1 MRNWLSWLF
10 GRRRPDDAPVR
21 AHHPPTPRQPRPR
34 PVSAGE
40 PAPSADGPLVA
51 PSTRAFVQEH
61 ANFLAALV
69 DPPPIE
75 SVEPLPTDDRAFVA
89 GVLKRW
95 RKRELELPVMPAA
108 AIRLAALLREGGQTA
123 DYVAL
128 LEGDPAL
135 SMDVLKV
142 ASSAFYASA
151 MPITSLQ
158 EAVIRIGHTRL
169 QAILMTS
176 HLKAR
181 VLKGGAFRREA
192 EILLDLA
199 LPMGF
204 LASRLARDREST
216 QDICFMRGV
225 LMHVEHL
232 VILSSV
238 QEVSRDLR
246 RTIVPSPKA
255 LHQAIVRFAP
265 EIRAAIATLWSLE
278 DLLIGGADE
287 ARLTAEYADLR
298 RALVYKWLGRPLPAI
313 DGVDPAQLADAL
325 DDLHAPGAK
334 GSSPASS
341 PAERLSA

>member
-10 GRRRPDDAPVR
+10 DFPWRRRRVR
-21 AHHPPTPRQPRPR
+21 ARAYPAVTRPPAPRPA
-34 PVSAGE
+34 SATVPE
-40 PAPSADGPLVA
+40 GPNAGRAAGARYRSLVPEQA
-51 PSTRAFVQEH
+51 SFM
-61 ANFLAALV
+61 AALV
-69 DPPPIE
+69 DPPAIQPIDM
-75 SVEPLPTDDRAFVA
+75 LPKDDQAFVA

-108 AIRLAALLREGGQTA
+108 AIRLSALLREGGQTA

-128 LEGDPAL
+128 LEGDPGL

-151 MPITSLQ
+151 MPITSLH
-158 EAVIRIGHTRL
+158 EAIMRIGHTRL

-192 EILLDLA
+192 EILLDLS
-199 LPMGF
+199 LPMGL
-204 LASRLARDREST
+204 LASRIARDHET
-216 QDICFMRGV
+216 APDVCFMRGV

-246 RTIVPSPKA
+246 RTILPSPNA
-255 LHQAIVRFAP
+255 LHQAVVRFAP
-265 EIRAAIATLWSLE
+265 EIRAAIATAWTLE

-287 ARLTAEYADLR
+287 ARLTAEYAALR
-298 RALVYKWLGRPLPAI
+298 QALVYAWLGRPLPEVE
-313 DGVDPAQLADAL
+313 GVDADAL
-325 DDLHAPGAK
+325 ARALQDLCAPAARRTA
-334 GSSPASS
+334 SPA
-341 PAERLSA
+341 AAADKLSA